1 MGGWRNRGGETQGGL
16 LSCTS
21 TYANYSARLFA
32 VFCEET
38 TYTDPAPF
46 QRAVRGRRGDDV
58 HAERCPR
65 VGRDPT
71 LLRSVLGFHVVDFP
85 FVLPNRET
93 TRSRLERAVRVLAHQ
108 RGVLVQSSLARDPA
122 TALGRRPRPLGVRV
136 TPSHPLRLAP
146 RAQRLAA
153 PVTFYIPTRPSCWRA
168 APPRD
173 PTSRRLETHA

>member
-38 TYTDPAPF
+38 MYTDPAPF

-71 LLRSVLGFHVVDFP
+71 LLRSVLGFHVVDS
-85 FVLPNRET
+85 VLFAK
-93 TRSRLERAVRVLAHQ
+93 SRNYPLTPRK
-108 RGVLVQSSLARDPA
+108 GCSGSSSP
-122 TALGRRPRPLGVRV
+122 TRRPCAILAGTRPCHCPRTSPP
-136 TPSHPLRLAP
+136 TPRRARNTIPSAP
-146 RAQRLAA
+146 ARAPGPTVGA